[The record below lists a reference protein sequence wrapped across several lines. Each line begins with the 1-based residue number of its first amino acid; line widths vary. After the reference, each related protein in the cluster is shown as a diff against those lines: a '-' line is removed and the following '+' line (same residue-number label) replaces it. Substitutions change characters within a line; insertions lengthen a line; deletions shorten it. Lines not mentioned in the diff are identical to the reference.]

1 MWRTSFG
8 SRAVLF
14 ASVFGL
20 AGCSTTISNYEKPT
34 VAMPSAYSSAETLMS
49 GARTGSGALPWW
61 SRFESAELDRLVSLG
76 QTRNSELRIA
86 TIQLAQARIRA
97 EQVRAGTGPLV
108 LAPLRIIA
116 QGGGGTVDTQQS
128 SQIGLQGS
136 YRLDIWG
143 EQSATVE
150 NADQQVWRVA
160 YERDNMHRNMVGGI
174 VSTYIAYLVAG
185 DSLQLARE
193 GEAVAREL
201 LQAVEKRMTLGD
213 ATQDELEQQN
223 AALALQ
229 QAAVASLHNQRE
241 DIKSILSRLTGGLV
255 ADLNLTGEGLDS
267 LVEPSVQTGMPS
279 TLLLQRPDIRVVE
292 ARMRSANAN
301 IEVARARLLPP
312 LDLSVQVGYS
322 GLALAQIFQ
331 PQSLFWNAASSLALT
346 IFDGG
351 RREADKLLA
360 ESAYEE
366 MVETYRQTIYQAL
379 REVESA
385 LVSITT
391 TRQKLA
397 AQQRN
402 ARAML
407 SMFRVASDAYALGA
421 ADVSSLHQAR
431 RNYQRSADDLVR
443 TKAELLRAHASLA
456 LALGTDSDMAT
467 PAGR

>member
-1 MWRTSFG
+1 
-8 SRAVLF
+8 
-14 ASVFGL
+14 
-20 AGCSTTISNYEKPT
+20 
-34 VAMPSAYSSAETLMS
+34 
-49 GARTGSGALPWW
+49 
-61 SRFESAELDRLVSLG
+61 
-76 QTRNSELRIA
+76 
-86 TIQLAQARIRA
+86 
-97 EQVRAGTGPLV
+97 
-108 LAPLRIIA
+108 
-116 QGGGGTVDTQQS
+116 
-128 SQIGLQGS
+128 
-136 YRLDIWG
+136 
-143 EQSATVE
+143 
-150 NADQQVWRVA
+150 
-160 YERDNMHRNMVGGI
+160 
-174 VSTYIAYLVAG
+174 
-185 DSLQLARE
+185 
-193 GEAVAREL
+193 
-201 LQAVEKRMTLGD
+201 
-213 ATQDELEQQN
+213 
-223 AALALQ
+223 
-229 QAAVASLHNQRE
+229 
-241 DIKSILSRLTGGLV
+241 
-255 ADLNLTGEGLDS
+255 
-267 LVEPSVQTGMPS
+267 MPS

>member
-1 MWRTSFG
+1 MRQATFG
-8 SRAVLF
+8 VQVLLLVAMLSLIGCTTAV
-14 ASVFGL
+14 S
-20 AGCSTTISNYEKPT
+20 SYEKPT
-34 VAMPSAYSSAETLMS
+34 VAIPGTYSIAETAMLGTPTS
-49 GARTGSGALPWW
+49 AGTLPWW
-61 SRFESAELDRLVSLG
+61 SRFENAELDRLVRLG
-76 QTRNSELRIA
+76 LAHNSDLRISS
-86 TIQLAQARIRA
+86 IQLAQARIRT
-97 EQVRAGTGPLV
+97 EQVRAGTGPLIS
-108 LAPLRIIA
+108 APLRILA
-116 QGGGGTVDTQQS
+116 QGGGGTTDTQQS

-143 EQSATVE
+143 EQRATVE
-150 NADQQVWRVA
+150 NADQQVWRAA
-160 YERDNMHRNMVGGI
+160 YERDNVHRNMVGGV

-193 GEAVAREL
+193 GETVARDL
-201 LQAVEKRMTLGD
+201 VQSVEKRMALGD

-223 AALALQ
+223 AVVALQ
-229 QAAVASLHNQRE
+229 QATVATLHNQRE
-241 DIKSILSRLTGGLV
+241 DIKSMLSRLTGGLV
-255 ADLNLTGEGLDS
+255 AELNLVGEGLDS
-267 LVEPSVQTGMPS
+267 LVEPSVRTGLPS
-279 TLLLQRPDIRVVE
+279 SLLLQRPDIRMVE

-312 LDLSVQVGYS
+312 IDLSVQAGYS
-322 GLALAQIFQ
+322 GLALAQVFQ

-366 MVETYRQTIYQAL
+366 MVETYRQTIYQAI

-385 LVSITT
+385 MVSIGA

-402 ARAML
+402 ARATL
-407 SMFRVASDAYALGA
+407 SMFRLASDAYALGA
-421 ADVSSLHQAR
+421 ADVSALHQAR
-431 RNYQRSADDLVR
+431 RNYQRSADELLR

-456 LALGTDSDMAT
+456 LALGTDAAMAST
-467 PAGR
+467 AER